1 LKDFIFIGIKII
13 NLTSK
18 FKFRNFASANYYQ
31 KERMPNTKSQNVRLP
46 GIYRYLYFIS
56 GVLLVAIGVIG
67 IFLPILP
74 TTIFLILASACFIKS
89 SPQANEWLRNHKIL
103 GMYIKNYQDK
113 SGLTIKSKI
122 FNITLLWLMISASAI
137 FFTDL
142 WYIKFLLFAIAIGV
156 TIHLVMVKTKKIKE

>member
-1 LKDFIFIGIKII
+1 LQESKTKNLK
-13 NLTSK
+13 
-18 FKFRNFASANYYQ
+18 
-31 KERMPNTKSQNVRLP
+31 LP

-56 GVLLVAIGVIG
+56 GVLLVAIGMIG

-113 SGLTIKSKI
+113 TGLTIKSKI
-122 FNITLLWLMISASAI
+122 INITFLWLMISASAI

-142 WYIKFLLFAIAIGV
+142 WYIRLLLLSIAIGV
-156 TIHLVMVKTKKIKE
+156 TIHLVMVKTRKFKE

>member
-1 LKDFIFIGIKII
+1 MNKI
-13 NLTSK
+13 
-18 FKFRNFASANYYQ
+18 
-31 KERMPNTKSQNVRLP
+31 EPKSVQLP
-46 GIYRYLYFIS
+46 GFYRYLYFVS

-89 SPQANEWLRNHKIL
+89 SPKANEWLRNHKIL

-122 FNITLLWLMISASAI
+122 FNITLLWIMISASAI
-137 FFTDL
+137 FFTEL
-142 WYIKFLLFAIAIGV
+142 WYIRLLLFLIAVGV
-156 TIHLVMVKTKKIKE
+156 TIHLLMVKTKMN